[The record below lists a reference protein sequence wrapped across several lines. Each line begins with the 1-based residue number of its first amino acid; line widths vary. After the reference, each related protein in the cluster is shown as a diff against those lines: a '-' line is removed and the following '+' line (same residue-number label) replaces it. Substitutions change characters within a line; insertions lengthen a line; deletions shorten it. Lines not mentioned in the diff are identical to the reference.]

1 MLWDILRHIF
11 GGSIFGSDPITMLAM
26 GEMLEREE
34 MRRQQEQFEEEMRR
48 LEEEAERCRCERGY
62 DPMPEDW
69 EGQP

>member
-48 LEEEAERCRCERGY
+48 LEEESKRWRYEQDY
-62 DPMPEDW
+62 LPLPED
-69 EGQP
+69 EEESQ

>member
-11 GGSIFGSDPITMLAM
+11 GNSIFGSDPLTMLAM

-34 MRRQQEQFEEEMRR
+34 MRRQQEQFEAEMRR
-48 LEEEAERCRCERGY
+48 LEEEAKRWRYEQDY
-62 DPMPEDW
+62 IPLPEDE